1 MTDDRS
7 FAVPADLRRR
17 IGQMVMVGFRGLNE
31 EQARPVIESI
41 AAGDVGAVVLYDLDA
56 WTREPRNIESRPQL
70 RELIGVLKVAGE
82 IPVLITVDAEGGFY
96 QTPRER
102 HGFSHVSPAADLG
115 ERGDLPTTR
124 AAARKTA
131 SELADVGSDMNLAPV
146 VDLENPASLVVTARR
161 RSFSEDPAIVA
172 AHARELIIGHHEE
185 GVLTCLKHF
194 PGMAGLLRPYTP
206 GVGEQVE
213 TWMDSELD
221 PYRSLVGAGL
231 ADCVLATRTIHPELD
246 EVNPGCLSSAIIDG
260 LLRAEIG
267 YDGVVVT
274 DAMECR
280 AIWDAFGFRR
290 STIMAVNAGCDILLH
305 CNQSIA
311 VPYSDDRATEV
322 VDVIFEAV
330 KSGEIPEARID
341 QSCARV
347 LALKARLRA

>member
-7 FAVPADLRRR
+7 FPVPADLRRR

-31 EQARPVIESI
+31 KQAQPVIKSI
-41 AAGDVGAVVLYDLDA
+41 AAGEVGAVVLYDLDA

-70 RELIGVLKVAGE
+70 RELIGALKAANE
-82 IPVLITVDAEGGFY
+82 IPVLVTVDAEGGFY
-96 QTPRER
+96 QTLRER
-102 HGFSHVSPAADLG
+102 HGFSQVSPAADLG

-124 AAARKTA
+124 AAARKNA
-131 SELADVGSDMNLAPV
+131 SELADVGIDMNLAPV
-146 VDLENPASLVVTARR
+146 VDLENPASLVASSRR
-161 RSFSEDPAIVA
+161 RSFSEDASVVT
-172 AHARELIIGHHEE
+172 AHARELILGHHEE

-194 PGMAGLLRPYTP
+194 PGMGGLLRPYAL
-206 GVGEQVE
+206 GVGELVE
-213 TWMDSELD
+213 TWTDSELD
-221 PYRSLVGAGL
+221 PYRSLVQANL
-231 ADCVLATRTIHPELD
+231 VDCVLATRAIHPELD
-246 EVNPGCLSSAIIDG
+246 EANPGCLSSRIIDG

-267 YDGVVVT
+267 YDGVVIT
-274 DAMECR
+274 DGMECR
-280 AIWDAFGFRR
+280 GIWDTFGFER
-290 STIMAVNAGCDILLH
+290 STIMAVNAGCDILLQ

-311 VPYSDDRATEV
+311 VPYSDDRAAEV